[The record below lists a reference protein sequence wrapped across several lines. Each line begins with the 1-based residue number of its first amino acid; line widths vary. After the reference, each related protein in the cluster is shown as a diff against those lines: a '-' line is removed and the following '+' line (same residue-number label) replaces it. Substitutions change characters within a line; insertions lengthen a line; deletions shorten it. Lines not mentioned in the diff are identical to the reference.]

1 MEEIYGKGYDYTRSR
16 YEREDKNL
24 GPNVHTGGGYWFKGG
39 ALVWGSEVAKEKLNG
54 DVRGHCYGGGTLG
67 LK

>member
-1 MEEIYGKGYDYTRSR
+1 MEEIYGKGYDFTRSR
-16 YEREDKNL
+16 YEREDKTL
-24 GPNVHTGGGYWFKGG
+24 VRTCTRGGAIGFKGG